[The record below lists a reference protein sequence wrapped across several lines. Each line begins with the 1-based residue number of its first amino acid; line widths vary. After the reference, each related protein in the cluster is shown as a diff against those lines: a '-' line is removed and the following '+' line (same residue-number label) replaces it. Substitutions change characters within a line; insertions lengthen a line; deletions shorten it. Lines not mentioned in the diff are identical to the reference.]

1 MLYEEIMVKLSS
13 YETRKTEMERR
24 KRIVEGRR
32 LVLPMQFY
40 QRSKVHKQ
48 TETFIIEMNDVV
60 LRKGEYGYDED
71 EGKEKKYTRM

>member
-1 MLYEEIMVKLSS
+1 
-13 YETRKTEMERR
+13 
-24 KRIVEGRR
+24 
-32 LVLPMQFY
+32 MQFY